1 MCAAH
6 GISSTVTRFQSL
18 NAETTVATQSNND
31 AHSAQRIE
39 RKVADEG
46 NLPATSS
53 SLIGAAV
60 LLVAILFA
68 IGLLYLATKVPAAVL
83 AAAPSQPAKTS
94 H

>member
-18 NAETTVATQSNND
+18 NAETTVATQSNKD